1 MAGLVAVTEA
11 PRPPRRRD
19 PIRGAI
25 VGAALLFL
33 LWGYA
38 RLEPSP
44 ELFGTPLGGRPA
56 PSLDLKDERGGEFH
70 LATLRG
76 RAVLV
81 YFGYTHCTDVCPATL
96 AALHRVVMRLGPDA
110 RRVSIVFVTLDP
122 DRDTG
127 AALRSYLAAFHPTP
141 VGLTGGREQIA
152 TAARSWGVNWTV
164 AEQGAYMDHDSFIA
178 LVDPAGRLRTRY
190 GFSQLG
196 RQDEIARD
204 IGAVLRAE

>member
-1 MAGLVAVTEA
+1 MAGVVAVSEA
-11 PRPPRRRD
+11 PRPPRRRA
-19 PIRGAI
+19 PIRGAV
-25 VGAALLFL
+25 VGAALLVL

-38 RLEPSP
+38 QLGPSP
-44 ELFGTPLGGRPA
+44 KLFGTPLGGQPA

-70 LATLRG
+70 LDTLRG

-81 YFGYTHCTDVCPATL
+81 YFGYTHCTDICPATL
-96 AALHRVVMRLGPDA
+96 AALNRVVARLGPDA

-141 VGLTGGREQIA
+141 VGLTGAREQIA
-152 TAARSWGVNWTV
+152 AVARSWGVNWTV
-164 AEQGAYMDHDSFIA
+164 AEQGAYMDHDSFVA
-178 LVDPAGRLRTRY
+178 LVDPEGRLRTRY

-196 RQDEIARD
+196 REDEVAGD
-204 IGAVLRAE
+204 IGSVLRME